1 MASILPDSLSGVL
14 RLPRSEERVLVPP
27 DLPLRRRSASG
38 ATSACFACS
47 KRARVRNVTEH
58 PGKRPFLSLRNY
70 RPSVTT
76 GNLEALAGAIATTQS
91 RRSMSALTIDL
102 GCSSVARLTLDV
114 SKSPLDGEMGGG
126 VRKLDNA

>member
-1 MASILPDSLSGVL
+1 
-14 RLPRSEERVLVPP
+14 
-27 DLPLRRRSASG
+27 
-38 ATSACFACS
+38 
-47 KRARVRNVTEH
+47 
-58 PGKRPFLSLRNY
+58 
-70 RPSVTT
+70 VTT
-76 GNLEALAGAIATTQS
+76 GSLEALAGAIATTQS